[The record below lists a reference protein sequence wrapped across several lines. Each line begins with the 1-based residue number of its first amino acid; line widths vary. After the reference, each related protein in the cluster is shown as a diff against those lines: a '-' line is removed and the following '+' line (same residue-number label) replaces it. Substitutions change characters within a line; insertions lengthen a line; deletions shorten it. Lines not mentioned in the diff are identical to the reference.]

1 MDGGEQG
8 AKEAIQYYEKK
19 RECYESVGDL
29 MGMKNVEIEIGDI
42 RAKYFGDNQEYE
54 KLTKIQYQYELK
66 GLRDQYEKSCQEVGD
81 VNARVG
87 FGKCLAQT
95 LLDLHHHIEGERLL
109 EELVT
114 FIRRVHGP
122 ENSQTKEMESVL
134 TRWKLR
140 EVALIGE
147 GSVYQ
152 ALRYEDGG
160 DKIVVQ
166 GPILSPWNIHRNIDE
181 ETTFTVSNDQIF
193 VALGTPVICH
203 GLKNATHLNGKL
215 ADLRLYHKD
224 RDRYEINFED
234 KSLKPAFVRTEH
246 FRIAFDLPDAE

>member
-160 DKIVVQ
+160 DNIVVQ
-166 GPILSPWNIHRNIDE
+166 GPIQVHGIYIEILTKKQHSLFRMIRSLSPLELLSFAMD
-181 ETTFTVSNDQIF
+181 
-193 VALGTPVICH
+193 
-203 GLKNATHLNGKL
+203 
-215 ADLRLYHKD
+215 
-224 RDRYEINFED
+224 
-234 KSLKPAFVRTEH
+234 
-246 FRIAFDLPDAE
+246 